1 MDRERQTD
9 GEEDAGEHASPMSRC
24 QSDRVT
30 RSFSSWEMADRES
43 EEHKKHLQQKSL
55 NRRERKRRSRKKKCS
70 IDAVMQKF

>member
-43 EEHKKHLQQKSL
+43 EEH
-55 NRRERKRRSRKKKCS
+55 
-70 IDAVMQKF
+70 

>member
-1 MDRERQTD
+1 MDKQTKGLTKGQTSRHRDGQTDIKRTGKEMDRERQTD

-43 EEHKKHLQQKSL
+43 EEH
-55 NRRERKRRSRKKKCS
+55 
-70 IDAVMQKF
+70 